1 MPLVLNVI
9 GIGRKSGKTNLIE
22 TLTRRLIEKRYSV
35 STVKHISEGSFDTS
49 QKDTWKHLEAGAGEV
64 IALTSKEI
72 VSIKRVS
79 EPLLEM
85 AVKEISEDSDLILVE
100 GFKKTSYPKVIAAQ
114 TLEDV
119 KELLKTVKEV
129 FAISGPVSSTI
140 TLKSFDGI
148 PILEPKE
155 LTSKIEGMILE
166 EMVKRL
172 PGLNCRKC
180 GYNSCDDLAQAIL
193 RRGTSIDSCKSLLIE
208 DMILTV
214 DGKRVMLSEFPRG
227 FIRNVVLGMI
237 NSLKG
242 FDKEKIREISLSIKL

>member
-22 TLTRRLIEKRYSV
+22 ALTRRLIEKKYKV

-64 IALTSKEI
+64 IALSSREI
-72 VSIKRVS
+72 VSIKRIR

-85 AVKEISEDSDLILVE
+85 AVEKIGEDSDLILVE

-119 KELLKTVKEV
+119 KELLKTAKGV

-140 TLKSFDGI
+140 ELRSFEDI

-155 LTSKIEGMILE
+155 LASKIEKMILE
-166 EMVKRL
+166 DLVKRL
-172 PGLNCRKC
+172 PDLNCGKC
-180 GYNSCDDLAQAIL
+180 GYDSCDALAQAIL
-193 RRGTSIDSCKSLLIE
+193 RLETSIDSCKSLLVE
-208 DMILTV
+208 DVILIV
-214 DGKRVMLSEFPRG
+214 DGKRVMLSEFPRS
-227 FIRNVVLGMI
+227 FIRNVVLGMV

-242 FDKEKIREISLSIKL
+242 FDKEKIREVSLSIKL